1 MKTIPLPRTRLTVS
15 QSKEKQ
21 AASRPLRTL
30 ADEMT
35 SQAIDEAIALGA
47 AAQNPAWSSIGL

>member
-1 MKTIPLPRTRLTVS
+1 MSGSLSLPKGSNR
-15 QSKEKQ
+15 
-21 AASRPLRTL
+21 SRPLRTL

-47 AAQNPAWSSIGL
+47 AAQNPAWSNIGL